1 MKNLFRKL
9 VPLFLVVSLVF
20 TMGAQGISVGDDTED
35 GEKEEVAIENMEE
48 EMEEVEEDFNPS
60 LTLDLYTDK
69 ETYKNGEI
77 ISYQIKV
84 KNDGD
89 VDLEKINLK
98 DGLNDGDVI
107 ERLKADEEKVIEKE
121 FKISEGNDLEQV
133 KNKVEAKAMFENEEI
148 KDDASFVIGVEKE
161 EEQKEPENENS
172 EEEAEEEESE
182 EPENEEEQDNKDEE
196 KDEDL
201 EGVNED
207 EEVEE
212 DKENEEQDNEDENDE
227 EIDKDK
233 EENEEVEDELAENY
247 PPVKGKP
254 DIALPDSFYQKSMR
268 TASNEGLEDTI
279 EVDKQAERIKGC
291 RTFQVV
297 LDITGEPQEAPVDV
311 VLVLDRSGSMNQGTR
326 LYDAKQAAINF
337 AGRVLGSN
345 GIPGS
350 RVSVVSFS
358 GPRYSNGSWGN
369 PQRHY
374 GRQNQADTNLNLTSN
389 LITVTNTI
397 NGISAVGGTNTEA
410 GFIEGQSVIQGSTSN
425 QNPNSNK
432 VVIMFTDGLP
442 TVSNGNPYQETT
454 NINHT
459 HIQKAIAAG
468 QNIYQNGI
476 ADVFT
481 IGLTTGMNSTENALA
496 NNILTQAQNKG
507 YYEAPSSGDL
517 DAIFNNISTQ
527 LGYAGTNAAVVDK
540 IGDNFELVPGS
551 LPAGASYNP
560 NTREITWEPGT
571 IVEEASLTYEV
582 VAKSSFPGGL
592 ANTNEYAKLTYTDVF
607 GNGNQEKDFP
617 VPEVDVPTLLEV
629 SLTDAT
635 ITTGDSIS
643 LGTGTNPAGENY
655 MSDITGGDG
664 DGNYTYEWRIAGES
678 NVISTDEN
686 PSVSPTEDTE
696 YELTVIDSNGCIAVA
711 TMKVFVEE
719 LRTDF
724 GIKKIDGASE
734 ELLDGAKFVLKKD
747 GEEIDTD
754 DTVSGYAW
762 MRDLLPGTYTL
773 EETVAPDG
781 YKDNEQVYTVVID
794 EEGNIT
800 VDPELVIEE
809 DDGMQVI
816 VIENELL
823 EFDIGIKKIDI
834 STDVLLD
841 GAKFLLKKDGQ
852 EIRTIEISSGY
863 AWIDGLV
870 AGTYTLEEVKAPDG
884 YRLDNTVYEIVIDE
898 EGNITT
904 DPILTI
910 IEEDGKQV
918 IVLRNKPK
926 TDLPQ
931 TGGPGSLV
939 FSLLGISLIAIS
951 YMRYRKR
958 YN

>member
-20 TMGAQGISVGDDTED
+20 TMGAQSISAGDGTEN
-35 GEKEEVAIENMEE
+35 GEE
-48 EMEEVEEDFNPS
+48 ENLVEENIEEIAEEVEENFDPS
-60 LTLDLYTDK
+60 LTLNLSTDK
-69 ETYKNGEI
+69 ATYKNGETV
-77 ISYQIKV
+77 SYQIKI

-89 VDLEKINLK
+89 VDLEKVDLK
-98 DGLNDGDVI
+98 DGLNDRTIIGK
-107 ERLKADEEKVIEKE
+107 LKVNEEKVIVRE
-121 FKISEGNDLEQV
+121 FKINSSNDLEQL
-133 KNKVEAKAMFENEEI
+133 KNKVEAKAMFENEEV
-148 KDDASFVIGVEKE
+148 KDDASFVVALEKE
-161 EEQKEPENENS
+161 EEQKEPEKEDS
-172 EEEAEEEESE
+172 EEEPEESE
-182 EPENEEEQDNKDEE
+182 EPENQEEQELDREAEEPKEDEENKEQDNKDE
-196 KDEDL
+196 
-201 EGVNED
+201 NE
-207 EEVEE
+207 
-212 DKENEEQDNEDENDE
+212 EDENDE

-254 DIALPDSFYQKSMR
+254 DIALPGSFYQKSMR
-268 TASNEGLEDTI
+268 TASNGGLEDTI

-291 RTFQVV
+291 RTFQVT

-311 VLVLDRSGSMNQGTR
+311 VLVIDRSGSMNERTR
-326 LYDAKQAAINF
+326 LKDAKQAAINF
-337 AGRVLGSN
+337 AGKVLGTN

-358 GPRYSNGSWGN
+358 GPQYTNGYGN
-369 PQRHY
+369 
-374 GRQNQADTNLNLTSN
+374 QNQANTDLNLTSN
-389 LITVTNTI
+389 LSNVTSTI

-425 QNPNSNK
+425 QNSNSNK

-442 TVSNGNPYQETT
+442 TASNGNQYQETT

-459 HIQKAIAAG
+459 HIQRAIAAG
-468 QNIYQNGI
+468 KNIYENNI

-481 IGLTTGMNSTENALA
+481 IGLTTGMNYTENTLA
-496 NNILTQAQNKG
+496 NSILTQAQNKG
-507 YYEAPSSGDL
+507 YYEAPSSSDL
-517 DAIFNNISTQ
+517 DQIFNDISTQ
-527 LGYAGTNAAVVDK
+527 LGYAATNAVVVDK
-540 IGDNFELVPGS
+540 VGDNFDLVAGS

-560 NTREITWEPGT
+560 NTREITWNPGT
-571 IVEEASLTYEV
+571 IVNGDSLTYQV
-582 VAKSSFPGGL
+582 VAKDSFPGGL
-592 ANTNEYAKLTYTDVF
+592 ADTNEYAKLTYTDVF
-607 GNGNQEKDFP
+607 GNEGQEKDFP

-635 ITTGDSIS
+635 ITTGDSIL
-643 LGTGTNPAGENY
+643 LGTGTDPSGENY

-664 DGNYTYEWRIAGES
+664 DGNYTYHWRIAGET

-686 PSVSPTEDTE
+686 PSVNPTEDTE

-711 TMKVFVEE
+711 SMTVFVEE
-719 LRTDF
+719 LKTDF
-724 GIKKIDGASE
+724 GIKKIDGASK
-734 ELLDGAKFVLKKD
+734 ELLDGAKFVLKQD
-747 GEEIDTD
+747 GEEVDSD
-754 DTVSGYAW
+754 STVSGYAW
-762 MRDLLPGTYTL
+762 MRELLPGTYTL
-773 EETVAPDG
+773 EETVAPNG

-800 VDPELVIEE
+800 VNPELTIIEE
-809 DDGMQVI
+809 DGMQII
-816 VIENELL
+816 VVENELL
-823 EFDIGIKKIDI
+823 EFDIGLKKIDI

-852 EIRTIEISSGY
+852 EIRTVEISSGY
-863 AWIDGLV
+863 GWLDGLV

-884 YRLDNTVYEIVIDE
+884 YRLDDTAYEIVIDE

-910 IEEDGKQV
+910 IEEDGKQI

-931 TGGPGSLV
+931 TGGPGSLI
-939 FSLLGISLIAIS
+939 FSLLGISLIAVS
-951 YMRYRKR
+951 YIGYKKK